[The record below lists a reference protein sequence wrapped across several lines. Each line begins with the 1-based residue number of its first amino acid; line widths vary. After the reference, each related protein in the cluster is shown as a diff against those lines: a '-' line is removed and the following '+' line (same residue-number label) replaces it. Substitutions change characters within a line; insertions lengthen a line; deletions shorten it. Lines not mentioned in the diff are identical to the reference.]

1 MRARGNVPAR
11 IHAQMD
17 WNDALAMAQTSVFL
31 SSRGDLPAAGV
42 GECFKWVSTEEE
54 EVQPAR

>member
-1 MRARGNVPAR
+1 
-11 IHAQMD
+11 MD
-17 WNDALAMAQTSVFL
+17 WNDALAMSQTSVFL